1 MEHMNGLDSKIM
13 EMASRIRELR
23 EIVGMSVAEMA
34 KRTDVSEDEY
44 RECESG
50 THDLTF
56 AFIYRAASALGVDV
70 TDIIE
75 GSSPKLRSYTVTRR
89 GQGQRIE
96 KAHGMVYYNLA
107 PSFRRRIAEPL
118 YVTCAYDATAETKPI
133 ELTTH
138 TGQECDIVV
147 SGQLKVQVG
156 EHSEILSEGD
166 SIYYDSSTP
175 HGMIAVNGRDCVFYA
190 IVLNPTDESKVVS
203 DRIGE
208 VLETAPKK
216 ADAEERVYSKFAD
229 LEETP
234 EGVLKSVSFK
244 NEDKFNFAFD
254 VVDELGRTKGDKTAM
269 LHISRDGTERRF
281 TFADIKRASSQCAN
295 YFKSLGIKR
304 GDRVML
310 VLKRHY
316 QFWFAINGLWW

>member
-118 YVTCAYDATAETKPI
+118 YVTCAYDAAAETKPI

-147 SGQLKVQVG
+147 SG
-156 EHSEILSEGD
+156 
-166 SIYYDSSTP
+166 
-175 HGMIAVNGRDCVFYA
+175 
-190 IVLNPTDESKVVS
+190 
-203 DRIGE
+203 
-208 VLETAPKK
+208 
-216 ADAEERVYSKFAD
+216 
-229 LEETP
+229 
-234 EGVLKSVSFK
+234 
-244 NEDKFNFAFD
+244 
-254 VVDELGRTKGDKTAM
+254 
-269 LHISRDGTERRF
+269 
-281 TFADIKRASSQCAN
+281 
-295 YFKSLGIKR
+295 
-304 GDRVML
+304 
-310 VLKRHY
+310 
-316 QFWFAINGLWW
+316 

>member
-89 GQGQRIE
+89 GIRDS
-96 KAHGMVYYNLA
+96 V
-107 PSFRRRIAEPL
+107 SRRRTEWCTTTLRPRSAAGSRSRSTSPAPMTRRRRQE
-118 YVTCAYDATAETKPI
+118 PI

-138 TGQECDIVV
+138 TGQECDTC
-147 SGQLKVQVG
+147 QCP
-156 EHSEILSEGD
+156 
-166 SIYYDSSTP
+166 DSSRCRSASIP
-175 HGMIAVNGRDCVFYA
+175 RSF
-190 IVLNPTDESKVVS
+190 PKVIRS
-203 DRIGE
+203 IT
-208 VLETAPKK
+208 TAP
-216 ADAEERVYSKFAD
+216 R
-229 LEETP
+229 L
-234 EGVLKSVSFK
+234 
-244 NEDKFNFAFD
+244 
-254 VVDELGRTKGDKTAM
+254 
-269 LHISRDGTERRF
+269 TE
-281 TFADIKRASSQCAN
+281 
-295 YFKSLGIKR
+295 
-304 GDRVML
+304 
-310 VLKRHY
+310 
-316 QFWFAINGLWW
+316 